1 MLEVR
6 NDMKRSEVI
15 EHVVLMP
22 MKIKTQ
28 WEGDVLVAV
37 MPAWNLPTN
46 LIVKAKNLRDALD
59 KLEALMRKHWG
70 TPSDAER
77 LYFNGE

>member
-15 EHVVLMP
+15 ERVVLMP

-46 LIVKAKNLRDALD
+46 LIVKAKNSQDALD

-70 TPSDAER
+70 TPSNA
-77 LYFNGE
+77 

>member
-15 EHVVLMP
+15 EHIVLMP

-46 LIVKAKNLRDALD
+46 LIVKATNSQDALD